1 MLSICYENR
10 LQRFASLR
18 ILEQMCE
25 FEAST
30 SQKLRR
36 RTIVPN
42 PIVHF
47 EIVGK
52 EGKKL
57 QNFYGSLF
65 DWKVDANNEWN
76 YGMVDTE
83 TPGAGI
89 AGGIGPTMDGQSRVT
104 VYAQVPDL
112 QAYLDK
118 AEKLGGK
125 TLMPP
130 TEIPGAVT
138 MAMFSD
144 PEGNVMGMIKG

>member
-1 MLSICYENR
+1 M
-10 LQRFASLR
+10 
-18 ILEQMCE
+18 
-25 FEAST
+25 
-30 SQKLRR
+30 
-36 RTIVPN
+36 PN

-52 EGKKL
+52 DGKEL
-57 QNFYGSLF
+57 QDFYGSLF

-76 YGMVDTE
+76 YGMVDTQ
-83 TPGAGI
+83 AGGI
-89 AGGIGPTMDGQSRVT
+89 PGGIGPTMDGAARVT

-138 MAMFSD
+138 MAMFTD
-144 PEGNVMGMIKG
+144 PVGNVMGMIKG

>member
-1 MLSICYENR
+1 M
-10 LQRFASLR
+10 
-18 ILEQMCE
+18 
-25 FEAST
+25 
-30 SQKLRR
+30 
-36 RTIVPN
+36 PN
-42 PIVHF
+42 PVVHF

-57 QNFYGSLF
+57 QDFYAGVF

-83 TPGAGI
+83 TPGTGI
-89 AGGIGPTMDGQSRVT
+89 AGGIGPTMDGQARVT

-112 QAYLDK
+112 QKYLDK

-138 MAMFSD
+138 MALVAYPGVNFLGIIRVLVRGTS
-144 PEGNVMGMIKG
+144 PRGRARGWGGAP